1 MYELHKRTESKK
13 RKIVFLPSFM
23 VYMNW
28 ERREISRVTVFDIRS
43 LQQFWKVQETEVILL
58 IKRKTM

>member
-43 LQQFWKVQETEVILL
+43 LQQFW
-58 IKRKTM
+58 